1 MRVNN
6 ITVEGDYTVRQKPLV
21 TPGGGRRING
31 MTVYG
36 DVSQKLPAVTR
47 SGRTGAVISSTPK
60 SVQSVPNS
68 NGITAPANIRRAQKP
83 PYNPEG
89 NTYGGRAVMRA
100 AGLSDSDIGYD
111 GQYVTYKGNKMFIPS
126 SVENGTAYAPKSTIY
141 AAVNNAYKNDGTPLV
156 QVNRYQNKY
165 GITDGYGYNDKTG
178 EVTLGGAPIDYAYID
193 EDGNAWAREDVL
205 SSAYDRYAD
214 ELGIREPGYYKKE
227 YDRELR
233 AAQDAAAGAVG
244 RMKNWSISDEDIKND
259 PIYKAY
265 AAQYLRDGAKAYK
278 DTLGTLAAQSGG
290 GLSSSALAAAGAA
303 QNEYMQQLSDR
314 VPQIAQYAYERFL
327 NGEQADIAEQAQRR
341 QDALSRYSAGYAE
354 NSDLLDRQKAE
365 REAAYDRFLKDLA
378 LKKERED
385 LGQLAYENLF
395 KRGQLAGGFTEEEKA
410 RAGAQ
415 NPYAGEMAY
424 NLFVKQP
431 QYEYERSR
439 DDYYDERKG
448 NRDFEHDKTLVGV
461 QSDND
466 LTKLAMQ
473 YRNEKELQGMQN
485 SNDLAKIAMQHRNDR
500 ELADIEQGYKRS
512 NAADDFIYGIA
523 LNGQKKSDEYSDN
536 KTDPI
541 MQAAAE
547 YAGAESEEEKRSILK
562 QIADMAYGEGK

>member
-47 SGRTGAVISSTPK
+47 SGRTGAVISNTPK
-60 SVQSVPNS
+60 SVQSVPDS

-205 SSAYDRYAD
+205 SSAYDRYAG

-233 AAQDAAAGAVG
+233 
-244 RMKNWSISDEDIKND
+244 
-259 PIYKAY
+259 
-265 AAQYLRDGAKAYK
+265 
-278 DTLGTLAAQSGG
+278 AAQSGG

-395 KRGQLAGGFTEEEKA
+395 KRGQLAGSFTEEEKA

-439 DDYYDERKG
+439 DDYYDEQKG
-448 NRDFEHDKTLVGV
+448 NRDFEHDKDLLGI

-466 LTKLAMQ
+466 LAKIEAQ
-473 YRNEKELQGMQN
+473 HKNDKELVGVEQWYKKGDPV
-485 SNDLAKIAMQHRNDR
+485 SDLAYDIIR
-500 ELADIEQGYKRS
+500 EQYSKT
-512 NAADDFIYGIA
+512 AAP
-523 LNGQKKSDEYSDN
+523 NTS
-536 KTDPI
+536 DPI
-541 MQAAAE
+541 MQWALK
-547 YAGAESEEEKRSILK
+547 YVGAEGDRNK
-562 QIADMAYGEGK
+562 QQSLRQQLNNMDELLSLAYGEGK

>member
-1 MRVNN
+1 M
-6 ITVEGDYTVRQKPLV
+6 
-21 TPGGGRRING
+21 
-31 MTVYG
+31 
-36 DVSQKLPAVTR
+36 
-47 SGRTGAVISSTPK
+47 
-60 SVQSVPNS
+60 
-68 NGITAPANIRRAQKP
+68 
-83 PYNPEG
+83 
-89 NTYGGRAVMRA
+89 
-100 AGLSDSDIGYD
+100 
-111 GQYVTYKGNKMFIPS
+111 
-126 SVENGTAYAPKSTIY
+126 
-141 AAVNNAYKNDGTPLV
+141 
-156 QVNRYQNKY
+156 
-165 GITDGYGYNDKTG
+165 
-178 EVTLGGAPIDYAYID
+178 
-193 EDGNAWAREDVL
+193 
-205 SSAYDRYAD
+205 
-214 ELGIREPGYYKKE
+214 
-227 YDRELR
+227 
-233 AAQDAAAGAVG
+233 
-244 RMKNWSISDEDIKND
+244 
-259 PIYKAY
+259 
-265 AAQYLRDGAKAYK
+265 
-278 DTLGTLAAQSGG
+278 
-290 GLSSSALAAAGAA
+290 AAAGAA

-341 QDALSRYSAGYAE
+341 QDALSRYGAGYAE

-395 KRGQLAGGFTEEEKA
+395 KRGQLAGSFTEEEKA
-410 RAGAQ
+410 RAGTQ

-485 SNDLAKIAMQHRNDR
+485 RNDLKKIEAQYQNDK
-500 ELADIEQGYKRS
+500 ELADIEQGYKRN

-523 LNGQKKSDEYSDN
+523 LNSQKKSDEYNDN
-536 KTDPI
+536 KTDPV